1 MNLVK
6 THLNLMFENV
16 VASLEYIHA
25 QRLIHRDIKPDNILI
40 QELDGELCFKLAD
53 FGFSNMADQAF
64 TWCGS
69 PLYMA
74 PEICMRERQT
84 SKVDVY
90 SLGVVVLEVLGA
102 LQGVRKTGEKLP
114 PVHREGLQPLIWKEV
129 VDLRR
134 GDHGFDLL
142 RKMISRNGNHRPT
155 ATECLQ
161 FIKGDTAKPRPAPPR
176 AACPKPD
183 VCAQK
188 RRPQPN
194 LPGQPIL
201 DHLNPRAQLNIDVRQ
216 MRNYRDPPSHLPTDP
231 RAGEETSALL
241 SDRLLRVAQDHLRAK
256 EKRKAPQNDKPV
268 ARDKSRHRKID
279 DPVPKVLKHQN
290 AHDRRVTK
298 KARTLE
304 QARTKLQ
311 MPGAWI
317 D

>member
-1 MNLVK
+1 
-6 THLNLMFENV
+6 
-16 VASLEYIHA
+16 
-25 QRLIHRDIKPDNILI
+25 
-40 QELDGELCFKLAD
+40 
-53 FGFSNMADQAF
+53 MADQAF
-64 TWCGS
+64 TYCGS

-84 SKVDVY
+84 SKVDIY

-102 LQGVRKTGEKLP
+102 LQGVRMAGEKSP
-114 PVHREGLQPLIWKEV
+114 PVHQEGLQPLIWKEV
-129 VDLRR
+129 VDFRR
-134 GDHGFDLL
+134 GDRGFDLL

-161 FIKGDTAKPRPAPPR
+161 FIKGDTAKPSPAPPR
-176 AACPKPD
+176 DASPKPD
-183 VCAQK
+183 VCVQK

-194 LPGQPIL
+194 LPGQPIR
-201 DHLNPRAQLNIDVRQ
+201 DHLNLRPQLNIDVRR
-216 MRNYRDPPSHLPTDP
+216 MRNYRDPPPHLRTDP
-231 RAGEETSALL
+231 RAGKETTDLL

-256 EKRKAPQNDKPV
+256 EKRKAPQNDHPVVRDKSHHRKPDHPAV
-268 ARDKSRHRKID
+268 RDKSRHRKLD
-279 DPVPKVLKHQN
+279 DLVPKVLKHQN

-304 QARTKLQ
+304 QSKTKLQ